1 MSLQRQVWLYIALF
15 MVYTQGFWE
24 RIFKLPPD
32 TSLIVELPVWI
43 YLLLSAKTF
52 FRPVP
57 GSIMVI
63 GYVFISFLIG
73 LINQSG
79 LISWIKH
86 IRFLLY
92 FYLIFQ
98 TLWNSQ
104 ITNRQWLSI
113 LRFLVFLIILQGI
126 GSLYNIIILNSR
138 VEGQVGLMSSI
149 GGTTASIF
157 PLLVISVATVIFLF
171 VYKHERRINFYLILC
186 VISTALVG
194 FASLKRAVYF
204 YVPIF
209 VLISLIISAIH
220 LKPKVYFNKILV
232 IGVIILCTI
241 PFYIHG
247 VKNSGGISDKITD
260 DDNIIEVVRKAVAYI
275 EVYEHLTTE
284 KGYTGGRTATT
295 MRIVQKTTENI
306 QVFFTGHGYGSVKEQ
321 KTLSSL
327 EFVYGI
333 VGITRDMVSG
343 GWIIM
348 ILTILIVSTVI
359 LRNRS
364 AYYEFTQVVRLI
376 LLLIFLATHL
386 TYSSDFT
393 VSLKITFSL
402 AILCVFI
409 NSPFHNA
416 ALNELIS
423 GYFYSYNAH
432 EFSNYR

>member
-1 MSLQRQVWLYIALF
+1 
-15 MVYTQGFWE
+15 
-24 RIFKLPPD
+24 
-32 TSLIVELPVWI
+32 
-43 YLLLSAKTF
+43 
-52 FRPVP
+52 
-57 GSIMVI
+57 
-63 GYVFISFLIG
+63 
-73 LINQSG
+73 
-79 LISWIKH
+79 
-86 IRFLLY
+86 
-92 FYLIFQ
+92 LIFQ

-321 KTLSSL
+321 RTLSSL

-348 ILTILIVSTVI
+348 ILTIIIVSTVI

-364 AYYEFTQVVRLI
+364 TYYEFTQVVRLI

-432 EFSNYR
+432 VFSNYR